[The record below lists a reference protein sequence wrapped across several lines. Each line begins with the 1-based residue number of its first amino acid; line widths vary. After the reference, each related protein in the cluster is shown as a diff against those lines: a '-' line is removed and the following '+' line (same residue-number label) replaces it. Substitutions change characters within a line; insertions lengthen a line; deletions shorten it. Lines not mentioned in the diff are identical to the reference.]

1 MRGPGVDMMLTQYFA
16 SYCALGKSPE
26 LRESKP
32 NVEKLSITL
41 TQFMRLC
48 HDARLIGDAQ
58 GS

>member
-1 MRGPGVDMMLTQYFA
+1 MMLTQYFA